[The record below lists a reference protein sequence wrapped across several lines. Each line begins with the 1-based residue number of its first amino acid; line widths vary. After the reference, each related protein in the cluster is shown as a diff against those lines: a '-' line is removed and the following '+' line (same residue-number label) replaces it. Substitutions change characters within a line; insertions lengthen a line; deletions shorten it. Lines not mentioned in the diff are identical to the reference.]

1 MTFNANPTRIHPTAS
16 RGSPELSYFGAARAL
31 SVAPVALDW
40 LAHTCIP
47 RWLHIFERACNL
59 INEYGEILSIV
70 APDIDNGPFNIV
82 IAEPYPSFVGN
93 CDARTPITIDRKQ
106 LVLGGTAVDLRDAS
120 VWFPRPNWQ
129 RLHQHRAGI
138 AARLLDLQAWI
149 QEQAKPD
156 SLLRGPFVPSRD
168 RSALPADPLRF
179 WAGPL
184 CMAVANG
191 DPAGLTAIA
200 RRVAGLGAGL
210 TPAGDD
216 LLLGAMYAAWVL
228 HPAELAGAVASAMAE
243 AACPRT
249 TSLSGAWLGAG
260 SRGEA
265 SMVWHHFLRALL
277 AADMAMV
284 RASTQKL
291 LAVGHTSGA
300 DALAGFIGTLICR
313 PSA

>member
-138 AARLLDLQAWI
+138 AARLLDLQGRI
-149 QEQAKPD
+149 REQAKPD
-156 SLLRGPFVPSRD
+156 SLLRGPFHTVKYQG
-168 RSALPADPLRF
+168 ALSSNALRF
-179 WAGPL
+179 WVGPL
-184 CMAVANG
+184 SSAVANADVG
-191 DPAGLTAIA
+191 GSTAIA
-200 RRVAGLGAGL
+200 RRVAGLGPGL

-216 LLLGAMYAAWVL
+216 LLLGAIYAAWVL
-228 HPAELAGAVASAMAE
+228 HPAELAGALAGAVVE

-249 TSLSGAWLGAG
+249 TSLSSAWLRAG

-277 AADMAMV
+277 AADMAIV
-284 RASTQKL
+284 HASVQKL